1 MKLIGYAFQ
10 TGRIDFSREDNPW
23 AFTRIDAEMKSTQR
37 DRILVDPSQAPIE
50 LRSAPVNDAEPDWM
64 KHMEGVLQSANMI
77 VLQYRN
83 GGFLRFRKATHDAM
97 QNRQFITLGN
107 QEETDL
113 FAREHWGNVRYLFA
127 HRRNLVRFDVT
138 TMITHRAGQGSAVG
152 TRAVELNSRLDFR
165 PDDDE
170 HPVVTFDS
178 SGQNASVE
186 IVEWRGQVKEGEV
199 GRYAPD
205 KSHVILGIGMVN
217 RPFTFL
223 HEDRKEFNNHS
234 YTFSGDK
241 MHGLLRRLIKKKLSI
256 QAND

>member
-10 TGRIDFSREDNPW
+10 SGRIDFSREDNPW
-23 AFTRIDAEMKSTQR
+23 AFTRIDSEMKSNQR
-37 DRILVDPSQAPIE
+37 DRILVDPAQAPIE
-50 LRSAPVNDAEPDWM
+50 LRSAPVNDEEPEWM
-64 KHMEGVLQSANMI
+64 LHMEQVLQSANVI
-77 VLQYRN
+77 VLQFRT
-83 GGFLRFRKATHDAM
+83 GGFLRFRKATHDAK
-97 QNRQFITLGN
+97 QNREFITLGN

-113 FAREHWGNVRYLFA
+113 FAEEHWGNVRYLFA

-138 TMITHRAGQGSAVG
+138 TMITHREGQGKALG
-152 TRAVELNSRLDFR
+152 TRRVELISKLD
-165 PDDDE
+165 DTYDE

-186 IVEWRGQVKEGEV
+186 IIEWRGEVKEGEM

-205 KSHVILGIGMVN
+205 KSHIDLDLTLVN

-234 YTFSGDK
+234 YTFMGEK
-241 MHGLLRRLIKKKLSI
+241 MQGLLARLIKTKI
-256 QAND
+256 G